1 MEYIRAF
8 LVGGLICAAVQLL
21 LDRTKLMPG
30 RIMVS
35 LVVTGAVLGFL
46 GIYEPFAQW
55 AGAGA
60 TVPLTG
66 FGNTLW
72 KGIARAM
79 GEDGILGIFKGGFTA
94 SAVGISGAL
103 VCGYLGSL
111 VFKPKMKGQNGRLY
125 SRPARSLIFCWKLM
139 TVCSYSEFMNGDVI
153 RKSAVALLLAMGIS

>member
-79 GEDGILGIFKGGFTA
+79 GIFKGGFTA

-103 VCGYLGSL
+103 VFGYLGSL
-111 VFKPKMKGQNGRLY
+111 VFKPKMKG
-125 SRPARSLIFCWKLM
+125 
-139 TVCSYSEFMNGDVI
+139 
-153 RKSAVALLLAMGIS
+153 